1 MCDLLERPCFVLRAL
16 TGTTPALLCGLH
28 LDDRLPTWMAEAQE
42 QLGRKMDQQMRLD
55 YVQKEGRLAS
65 WLR

>member
-1 MCDLLERPCFVLRAL
+1 MYDLLERPCFVLRAL

-28 LDDRLPTWMAEAQE
+28 LDDRLPTLMEAQE

-55 YVQKEGRLAS
+55 CVQKEGRLAS